1 MASMAVPPMQASIM
15 FMLISGVVL
24 LLLVFA
30 LAYRYRPSRRERMI
44 FAERGSREAA
54 LNRAASQTVQRYLE
68 QEKRNERA
76 Y

>member
-1 MASMAVPPMQASIM
+1 M

-24 LLLVFA
+24 LLLV
-30 LAYRYRPSRRERMI
+30 LYVAYRYRPSRRERLI

-54 LNRAASQTVQRYLE
+54 LNRAASQTVQRYLA
-68 QEKRNERA
+68 QEKRNESA

>member
-1 MASMAVPPMQASIM
+1 M

-24 LLLVFA
+24 LLLV
-30 LAYRYRPSRRERMI
+30 LYVAYRYRPSRRERLI

-54 LNRAASQTVQRYLE
+54 LNRAASQTVQRYLA
-68 QEKRNERA
+68 QEKRNGSA